1 MNMTQPISDELKTAI
16 KACCQKLERHVAG
29 HVDQD
34 THPRVVA
41 RVLVSVPPEVG
52 VGAMQ
57 RLHVSLHS
65 AEAKAVCLGLARLL
79 IMERGLPYSLR
90 ESLYAIARSRGYTSV
105 AMSLLE
111 HRPQKEVM
119 KGFHMEAP
127 APEGELSLGER
138 KWIARLHNRESLQRL
153 ARDPHPD
160 VVRHILKNPKM
171 IERDILLV
179 AAARPG
185 KKEVFELI
193 VEYPKWLASP
203 AVRMALCF
211 NPYCPTRI
219 GVCLAPTLSLKELK
233 ELSSDVNIHVV
244 LRDVARYLV
253 EIRTSK
259 SEKKDG

>member
-1 MNMTQPISDELKTAI
+1 MTMTQPISDEMKTAI
-16 KACCQKLERHVAG
+16 KACCQKLERHVGGRVEQEA
-29 HVDQD
+29 
-34 THPRVVA
+34 HPRAVA
-41 RVLVSVPPEVG
+41 RILVSVPPEVG
-52 VGAMQ
+52 VGVMQ
-57 RLHVSLHS
+57 RLHRSPNSVES
-65 AEAKAVCLGLARLL
+65 KAACIAIARLL

-90 ESLYAIARSRGYTSV
+90 ESLYAIARARGYTSV

-111 HRPQKEVM
+111 HRPQKEVT

-171 IERDILLV
+171 VERDILLV

-193 VEYPKWLASP
+193 VEHPKWLASS
-203 AVRMALCF
+203 AVRVALCF
-211 NPYCPTRI
+211 NPYCSTRI
-219 GVCLAPTLSLKELK
+219 AVCLAPTLPLKELK
-233 ELSSDVNIHVV
+233 ELSKDVNIHVV

-259 SEKKDG
+259 PEKKDG